1 MRSNRRRRREF
12 PPGELMLAAMVD
24 MMINLLIFLLTLY
37 GTDPIEV
44 RGSVDLQLAS
54 SQSHD
59 PVKYAVAVV
68 VSLKA
73 VEIDG
78 APVLMLREVDGALR
92 LPEGSAFEA
101 FAAALVGK
109 RDAAVA
115 AAAAKG
121 VEAVPDMSIQCD
133 RRVPWEV
140 LGPLLTQAG
149 DAGFGQFRFVV
160 HGEEQ

>member
-1 MRSNRRRRREF
+1 MRATRRHRREF

-44 RGSVDLQLAS
+44 RGSADLQLAS
-54 SQSHD
+54 SASHD

-68 VSLKA
+68 VSQKA
-73 VEIDG
+73 VEVDG
-78 APVLMLREVDGALR
+78 VPLLLLREQDGALR
-92 LPEGSAFEA
+92 LPEGTTLEA
-101 FAAALVGK
+101 FVTVLAGK
-109 RDAAVA
+109 RDAALVVA
-115 AAAAKG
+115 ASKG

-140 LGPLLTQAG
+140 LGPLLTAAG

-160 HGEEQ
+160 HGEEP